1 MNRVLDDV
9 LGTVGRWVLFLGE
22 AVGCVVR
29 GHVRWGEVFRQVY
42 ELGLQSL
49 LIVMAAAF
57 ASGAV
62 LALQGQVMMERFGA
76 REFIAQLVSLSLVRE
91 LGPIFTALVFS
102 GKAGAGIAAELA
114 TMGVNHQL
122 LAVRA
127 LGVDPVEFLVV
138 PRMLACLMVLPAL
151 VVIAEIVGIF
161 GGYVIAV
168 TQTGIPGVYYMNQT
182 FHSIGFV
189 DFFGGFLKTFV
200 FAFLI
205 GGVCCFQG
213 FFASGGALGVGHAT
227 TRAVA
232 LCYIGVIVI
241 NTILTKM
248 ILVFWGA

>member
-1 MNRVLDDV
+1 MTRVFFNSSAAI
-9 LGTVGRWVLFLGE
+9 GRWIFFL
-22 AVGCVVR
+22 ADAFGCVLR
-29 GHVRWGEVFRQVY
+29 GRFRWKEVFRQVY
-42 ELGLQSL
+42 EQGLQSL

-102 GKAGAGIAAELA
+102 GKAGAGMAAELA
-114 TMGVNHQL
+114 TMGVNNQI

-127 LGVDPVEFLVV
+127 LGVDPLEFLVV
-138 PRMLACLMVLPAL
+138 PRMMACLMVLPVL
-151 VVIAEIVGIF
+151 VVIAELVGIF

-168 TQTGIPGVYYMNQT
+168 TQTGIPGVYYLNQT

-200 FAFLI
+200 FALLI
-205 GGVCCFQG
+205 GWICCFQG
-213 FFASGGALGVGHAT
+213 FFASGGALGVGRAT

-241 NTILTKM
+241 NTVLTKV
-248 ILVFWGA
+248 ILVFWNA